1 MADIGTLWF
10 NMEFTGNWQQD
21 LDKMAAQFK
30 KLQKEIEE
38 GQKKVNERA
47 SMTNAYKTLLREQ
60 QKIEQQVRRTASLQ
74 KGEYVK
80 SIDMGTMATKTQLE
94 AWQRLGDEMKRLE
107 QLAASKGKKIVVND
121 SELTKARNLTN
132 ELSQQQRIENEI
144 AAATRKTTEAKRQ
157 GLVVSQ
163 KQSRILRD
171 LHSMALSYASV
182 FGATRLLKSLY
193 KITGEFEMQKVA
205 MGAIL
210 NDVEAADKLFK
221 QLQDLAV
228 KSPFQFMDLAAYSK
242 QLSAFSIPTKE
253 LYDTTKMLADVSAG
267 LGVSME
273 RLILAYGQIRA
284 AAVLRGQ
291 EIRQLTEAG
300 IPVLFEL
307 QKQFEKLGYAGI
319 TVADIFDKISARLVP
334 FEMIKEMFEGMT
346 REGGKFYQ
354 MQEIQAQTLKG
365 KISNLKDAYQI
376 AMYEIGE
383 SNSGVLKGSIDLIR
397 KLIDSYDKVG
407 NVLGVLIK
415 TYGVYRGAVIA
426 LRVSDLVMQYGSL
439 ANVIRQSATAQQFLN
454 KTMLNNPYVLAI
466 AGIAAI
472 ISILR
477 ALNKE
482 TREFNNNLNDIMS
495 REKASSQKLVDG
507 LLDIKEKLE
516 EGTRGTQKYK
526 DAVDEL
532 NRVYGEYLPSL
543 ATEANALDLVRG
555 RQDEITNAIYRT
567 ARARAEEKAVAD
579 AYERFSNEKET
590 ANLIKDIK
598 QYIPRKQGGEI
609 VSEREVEKQVQ
620 DLVRLYAAEIKKQT
634 GKFSAKA
641 LFNKVFKEYYQ
652 TGKRFFPGEGRGD
665 WFWDWLM
672 KGTTA
677 NHALMQFTNNV
688 TGLMNALNQ
697 ISVAG
702 DIMAGGI
709 GASNVEI
716 RKMLESVDLWE
727 ANELALLEDSLKAG
741 KITVEEYSAEVEK
754 LANVKLDK
762 LRDGY
767 LELGMAEKAA
777 EVGIKSL
784 TERTALWKEMAE
796 GIMRGDDALLAIMP
810 LQSGDSEDRDTYFK
824 RVEDEY
830 SKAEETIKRYS
841 NTIDENAQIE
851 VAAAKRRIDAI
862 KEYFTKYGYYS
873 ETVFGKKNGVEN
885 TDDDDEKTEK
895 KIKNLKKEADFIK
908 KLADAYSNLLGMVDE
923 ATAKDILQTL
933 FPDSDVTTDFNSQLT
948 AIINQL
954 KEIGGEKALDAAE
967 KIALIFS
974 EDKIKAAIEMGKAFK
989 NFSEIINEWEAEN
1002 FDLFG
1007 TGTLFDISKI
1017 VSDFENAIV
1026 KLNDKQKNAIDELK
1040 NKRLDANSD
1049 EYRRSIEKINSLY
1062 DAEKN
1067 AIRAIHQERIN
1078 KLANAFVSD
1087 SLEKSGYKDAIQNM
1101 SNLTV
1106 KQIRYLQDKIGELS
1120 EVEVL
1125 KLEQDTLDRLSKA
1138 KLILE
1143 DMSMEDLSDF
1153 LGSDIGQP
1161 IDETQKKVLELI
1173 VKLKESGISMGE
1185 FAAAVKMAF
1194 EGKSIDLKFEEIKKN
1209 AKQIDDIAKSVS
1221 SSFSSIAELIGLDSE
1236 FAGPIKDIV
1245 DATGDLVKNI
1255 YELAANSSVWDDVGE
1270 GAEAAGKAMNEVAEN
1285 AKDAIDSTGDTAIS
1299 TGNAYAAI
1307 IGAVLKIGVAV
1318 MNIAN
1323 AVKRQRIEEKVIAVN
1338 TELRRLNNTLDLI
1351 DRREGLGDGWF
1362 TDDAFQDVKNYNH
1375 QINEL
1380 IKSLRSLKGEFNK
1393 ISKKGSLYAGGAT
1406 VLDALSGWD
1415 MGDYEDAKKRGYKD
1429 AASESVAKLRN
1440 MVIGVS
1446 DLMFELQHHINA
1458 INFDDID
1465 LDKLISYRK
1474 ALDELNFA
1482 DDEADYEAMR
1492 DSMIEQ
1498 IDLIEAALSN
1508 FKDSIRKI
1516 VGEISEDMRTTFN
1529 ETWKNIEKNGKA
1541 AFGEI
1546 ADTIKSEV
1554 GGVLGEMASSQMWNA
1569 IMKPYFDKLGA
1580 GLGELIL
1587 NDGSQADMIK
1597 LMDDFW
1603 AGATN
1608 GMLDYQNAWEDF
1620 VEASKRSGWN
1630 VFEDALELPEDSIT
1644 QMREKI
1650 SKLRS
1655 EYENMSEEERGGDYG
1670 GSALL
1675 QKIKELEKA
1684 LAKVED
1690 AAAAAEANI
1699 NKLLEGTTDRR
1710 KQIEV
1715 LLSYARGV
1723 KDQKEREIALQKRQN
1738 LLAEEY
1744 ADLYSQY
1751 VPEAQAYEDELAKM
1765 NEDIE
1770 WAKENGYGE
1779 LAKWIKEA
1787 FDTKVLENWRT
1798 EFEKTLQGL
1807 DTKGTLAAYDKAI
1820 AEKQKELNEIPKT
1833 AENGKRIE
1841 ELVAEIRE
1849 LKKGRADYLAGVKD
1863 DWRQM
1868 YITDEEKYLDR
1879 VKEFQNAIGEAVSVH
1894 DYEAAKRLEQALN
1907 NFKLDNWKS
1916 NVGDVLD
1923 DIESIPEK
1931 LSYIDEQIAGL
1942 DPVKDAAK
1950 ILHLEE
1956 LRADLL
1962 DEMNQKYETEE
1973 EAHARKIKALEAEL
1987 AYYRSI
1993 NDEVHA
1999 RAVEEEIAA
2008 EVSAENARILGKQF
2022 EKEFADL
2029 DNMASMTTIKMLEEW
2044 KDMIEQRE
2052 DLSKE
2057 DKEKLIGMANDA
2069 IDTIVN
2075 NVEDKFQKVSTIIS
2089 DISGLLTAIGADS
2102 GFIEVI
2108 NGIGS
2113 AVGELGSVVTSLMYG
2128 NIFGTISGLIRL
2140 MTSIVT
2146 IFKQAESRRME
2157 EMLSGIALEVENLER
2172 AASRAFGANATA
2184 MNLQLIRQYEHAIAL
2199 ARQQVLK
2206 MEDAK
2211 NPDREQIANIKAQ
2224 IKGWEDAILSLRET
2238 MSQDFFQDDFKSLSD
2253 TLIGVVAQYKDNLTE
2268 MTRQLNLT
2276 VDEMIKNLIHN
2287 YMSVK
2292 FLQDPLNRMM
2302 EDIFSTYTGSGTFD
2316 IPIDKLNNLRNWIAT
2331 TVPELAEVMND
2342 LYESLNISDMN
2353 FEGTANAIKS
2363 ITESQANSLIGY
2375 MQNVMQGVHRG
2386 NNISESMLEYMRTSA
2401 ANNANYLLSFAILAQ
2416 NVQRIANNTDALAP
2430 IRSDIRDIRDNLR
2443 INRASL

>member
-21 LDKMAAQFK
+21 LDKMAAQFR

-60 QKIEQQVRRTASLQ
+60 QKIEQQVRRTVSLQ

-144 AAATRKTTEAKRQ
+144 AAANRKTVDAKQQ

-182 FGATRLLKSLY
+182 FGGIRLLKSLY

-210 NDVEAADKLFK
+210 NDVEAASILFK
-221 QLQDLAV
+221 QLQELAV
-228 KSPFQFMDLAAYSK
+228 KSPFQFMDLATYSK
-242 QLSAFSIPTKE
+242 QLSAFSIPTEE

-273 RLILAYGQIRA
+273 RLILAYGQIRS

-319 TVADIFDKISARLVP
+319 TVADIFDKVSARLVP

-346 REGGKFYQ
+346 SEGGKFYQ
-354 MQEIQAQTLKG
+354 MQEVQAQTLKG
-365 KISNLKDAYQI
+365 KIANLKDAYQI

-383 SNSGVLKGSIDLIR
+383 ANSGVLKSSVDLIR
-397 KLIDSYDKVG
+397 KLINSYEKVG

-415 TYGVYRGAVIA
+415 TYGVYRAAIM
-426 LRVSDLVMQYGSL
+426 LVRLGELILQYGSL
-439 ANVIRQSATAQQFLN
+439 ANAIRQSATAQQFLN
-454 KTMLNNPYVLAI
+454 KTMLKNPYVLALTAISAVVAVFI
-466 AGIAAI
+466 AM
-472 ISILR
+472 
-477 ALNKE
+477 NKE
-482 TREFNNNLNDIMS
+482 AREFKNNLNDIMS

-516 EGTRGTQKYK
+516 GGTRGTQKYK

-532 NRVYGEYLPSL
+532 NRVYGEYLPAL
-543 ATEANALDLVRG
+543 ATEATALDLVRD

-598 QYIPRKQGGEI
+598 KRIPRQQGGETI
-609 VSEREVEKQVQ
+609 PEREVEKQVQ
-620 DLVRLYAAEIKKQT
+620 DLVRLYAAEIEKQT
-634 GKFSAKA
+634 GKFSAKE
-641 LFNKVFKEYYQ
+641 LFNKVFKGYYQ
-652 TGKRFFPGEGRGD
+652 TSKGFFSGEGGADFFAD
-665 WFWDWLM
+665 WATQWVRP
-672 KGTTA
+672 
-677 NHALMQFTNNV
+677 NHALNKFTDNV

-716 RKMLESVDLWE
+716 RKMLEYVDWWE

-741 KITVEEYSAEVEK
+741 KITIEEYNAELEN
-754 LANVKLDK
+754 LSSTKLDK

-810 LQSGDSEDRDTYFK
+810 LQSGDSEDRNSYFK

-841 NTIDENAQIE
+841 NTIDENAQTE
-851 VAAAKRRIDAI
+851 VAAAKKRIEAI

-873 ETVFGKKNGVEN
+873 EAVFGKKDGGN
-885 TDDDDEKTEK
+885 TDDDEKTKK
-895 KIKNLKKEADFIK
+895 KIKNLEKEADFIK
-908 KLADAYSNLLGMVDE
+908 KLANAYSNLLGMVDE
-923 ATAKDILQTL
+923 ATAKDILKTL
-933 FPDSDVTTDFNSQLT
+933 FPDRDVTTDFNSQLT

-974 EDKIKAAIEMGKAFK
+974 EDRIKAAMEMGKAFK
-989 NFSEIINEWEAEN
+989 NFSEIISEWEAEN

-1007 TGTLFDISKI
+1007 TGTLFDVSKI

-1040 NKRLDANSD
+1040 KKKLDANSD

-1062 DAEKN
+1062 GAEKN

-1087 SLEKSGYKDAIQNM
+1087 TLEKSGYKDAVQNIT
-1101 SNLTV
+1101 NLTV
-1106 KQIRYLQDKIGELS
+1106 GQIRYLQDKIRELS
-1120 EVEVL
+1120 DVEVL
-1125 KLEQDTLDRLSKA
+1125 KLEQATLDKLREA
-1138 KLILE
+1138 ELILSE
-1143 DMSMEDLSDF
+1143 MSSEDLSKF
-1153 LGSDIGQP
+1153 LGSEVGQS
-1161 IDETQKKVLELI
+1161 IEETQKKVLALI
-1173 VKLKESGISMGE
+1173 VKLREGGISME
-1185 FAAAVKMAF
+1185 QFQLAVKKAF
-1194 EGKSIDLKFEEIKKN
+1194 EGKEIDIKFEGIKKN
-1209 AKQIDDIAKSVS
+1209 AEQINNIAKSVS
-1221 SSFSSIAELIGLDSE
+1221 SSFSSIAELVGLDSE
-1236 FAGPIKDIV
+1236 LSGPIKDIV

-1255 YELAANSSVWDDVGE
+1255 YELAANSGVWDDIGK
-1270 GAEAAGKAMNEVAEN
+1270 GAEAAGKAINEVAEN
-1285 AKDAIDSTGDTAIS
+1285 TKDAIDSTGDAAIS

-1393 ISKKGSLYAGGAT
+1393 ISKKGSWFAGGAT
-1406 VLDALSGWD
+1406 VLDAMSGWD
-1415 MGDYEDAKKRGYKD
+1415 VGDYEDAKKRGYKD

-1492 DSMIEQ
+1492 DSMIKQ
-1498 IDLIEAALSN
+1498 IDLIESALSN

-1541 AFGEI
+1541 AFAEI

-1569 IMKPYFDKLGA
+1569 IMKPYFDRLGA
-1580 GLGELIL
+1580 ELGKWIL

-1603 AGATN
+1603 RGATD
-1608 GMLDYQNAWEDF
+1608 GMLDYQNAWEEF
-1620 VEASKRSGWN
+1620 VEASKKSGWN

-1644 QMREKI
+1644 QIREKI
-1650 SKLRS
+1650 SKLKS
-1655 EYENMSEEERGGDYG
+1655 EYENMSEEERGGDYDG
-1670 GSALL
+1670 IALL
-1675 QKIKELEKA
+1675 KKIKELEKA

-1699 NKLLEGTTDRR
+1699 KKLLEGTTDRR
-1710 KQIEV
+1710 RQIE
-1715 LLSYARGV
+1715 LLLTYARGV

-1744 ADLYSQY
+1744 GDLYSQY
-1751 VPEAQAYEDELAKM
+1751 VPDAQAYRDELDKM
-1765 NEDIE
+1765 NEDIL
-1770 WAKENGYGE
+1770 WAMENGYPE
-1779 LAKWIKEA
+1779 LAKWIQQT
-1787 FDTKVLENWRT
+1787 FDTTVLEKWR
-1798 EFEKTLQGL
+1798 EE
-1807 DTKGTLAAYDKAI
+1807 YDKAMEGEDVSGKI
-1820 AEKQKELNEIPKT
+1820 AIYDEMLADLMAQMNDAANEANYVLLEQLQALYRDILGEKN
-1833 AENGKRIE
+1833 
-1841 ELVAEIRE
+1841 
-1849 LKKGRADYLAGVKD
+1849 DYISDTKD

-1868 YITDEEKYLDR
+1868 YITDEEKYLDK
-1879 VKEFQNAIGEAVSVH
+1879 VKKFQDAIGEAVSIG

-1907 NFKLDNWKS
+1907 DFKLDEWKS
-1916 NVGDVLD
+1916 NVEDVLD

-1942 DPVKDAAK
+1942 DTVEDAEK
-1950 ILHLEE
+1950 ILHFEE

-1973 EAHARKIKALEAEL
+1973 EAHARKIKALKAEL
-1987 AYYRSI
+1987 AYYEAI
-1993 NDEVHA
+1993 EDEVHA
-1999 RAVEEEIAA
+1999 RAVAEEIAA
-2008 EVSAENARILGKQF
+2008 EVSAENARILGEQF

-2044 KDMIEQRE
+2044 KDMVEQRE
-2052 DLSKE
+2052 DLSKKE
-2057 DKEKLIGMANDA
+2057 KEKLLGMANDA
-2069 IDTIVN
+2069 IDEIVN
-2075 NVEDKFQKVSTIIS
+2075 NVEDKFGKVVTIIS
-2089 DISGLLTAIGADS
+2089 DIGGLLTAIGADS
-2102 GFIEVI
+2102 GFIEVL

-2113 AVGELGSVVTSLMYG
+2113 AVGELSSVVTSLMSG

-2211 NPDREQIANIKAQ
+2211 NPDREQIANINAQ
-2224 IKGWEDAILSLRET
+2224 INGWEDAILSLKET

-2253 TLIGVVAQYKDNLTE
+2253 TLISVVAQYKDNLTE

-2287 YMSVK
+2287 YMSVHL
-2292 FLQDPLNRMM
+2292 LQDPINRMM

>member
-60 QKIEQQVRRTASLQ
+60 QKIEQQVRRTVSLQ
-74 KGEYVK
+74 RGEYVK

-121 SELTKARNLTN
+121 SEFTKARNLTN
-132 ELSQQQRIENEI
+132 ELSQQLRIENEI
-144 AAATRKTTEAKRQ
+144 AAASRKTAEAKQQ

-171 LHSMALSYASV
+171 LQSMALSYASV
-182 FGATRLLKSLY
+182 FGGIRLLKSLY

-210 NDVEAADKLFK
+210 NDVEAASVLFK
-221 QLQDLAV
+221 QLQELAV
-228 KSPFQFMDLAAYSK
+228 KSPFQFMDLATYSK
-242 QLSAFSIPTKE
+242 QLSAFSIPTEE

-273 RLILAYGQIRA
+273 RLILAYGQIRS

-319 TVADIFDKISARLVP
+319 TVADIFDKVSARLVP

-346 REGGKFYQ
+346 SEGGKFYQ
-354 MQEIQAQTLKG
+354 MQEVQAQTLKG

-383 SNSGVLKGSIDLIR
+383 ANSGVLKSSVDLIR
-397 KLIDSYDKVG
+397 KLIDSYEKVG

-415 TYGVYRGAVIA
+415 TYGVYRAAIMVVRIGEMI
-426 LRVSDLVMQYGSL
+426 SQYGSL
-439 ANVIRQSATAQQFLN
+439 ANAIRQSAAAQQFLN
-454 KTMLNNPYVLAI
+454 KTMLSNPYVYVLTAI
-466 AGIAAI
+466 SAVVAVFIAM
-472 ISILR
+472 
-477 ALNKE
+477 NKE
-482 TREFNNNLNDIMS
+482 AREFKNNLNDIMS

-516 EGTRGTQKYK
+516 DGTRGTQKYK

-543 ATEANALDLVRG
+543 ATEANALDLVRD

-598 QYIPRKQGGEI
+598 QYIPRKQGGERI
-609 VSEREVEKQVQ
+609 SEREVEKQVQ
-620 DLVRLYAAEIKKQT
+620 DLVRLYTAEIKKQT

-652 TGKRFFPGEGRGD
+652 TGKGFFQGEGGGD
-665 WFWDWLM
+665 RLIDWIM

-677 NHALMQFTNNV
+677 NHALMQFTDNV

-716 RKMLESVDLWE
+716 RKMLENVDLWE
-727 ANELALLEDSLKAG
+727 KNELALLEDSLKAG
-741 KITVEEYSAEVEK
+741 KITVEEYNAELENLSSTK
-754 LANVKLDK
+754 LNK

-810 LQSGDSEDRDTYFK
+810 LQSGDSEDRNAYFE

-841 NTIDENAQIE
+841 NTIDENAQTE

-873 ETVFGKKNGVEN
+873 ETVFGKKDEG
-885 TDDDDEKTEK
+885 DDDDEKTEK
-895 KIKNLKKEADFIK
+895 KIKNLEKEADFIK

-923 ATAKDILQTL
+923 TTAKDILKTL
-933 FPDSDVTTDFNSQLT
+933 FPDRDVTTDFSSQLT

-974 EDKIKAAIEMGKAFK
+974 EDRIKAAMEMGKAFK
-989 NFSEIINEWEAEN
+989 NFSEIISEWEAEN

-1007 TGTLFDISKI
+1007 TGTLFDVSKI

-1040 NKRLDANSD
+1040 KKRLDANSD
-1049 EYRRSIEKINSLY
+1049 EYRRGIEKINSLY

-1087 SLEKSGYKDAIQNM
+1087 SLEESGYKDAIQNM

-1106 KQIRYLQDKIGELS
+1106 EQLKFLQNKILELS
-1120 EVEVL
+1120 KVEIL
-1125 KLEQDTLDRLSKA
+1125 KLEQDTLDRLSEA
-1138 KLILE
+1138 KLILD
-1143 DMSMEDLSDF
+1143 DMSSEDLGDF
-1153 LGSDIGQP
+1153 LGSDIGQS
-1161 IDETQKKVLELI
+1161 IDETQKKILGLI
-1173 VKLKESGISMGE
+1173 VKLREGKISMEE
-1185 FAAAVKMAF
+1185 FGAAVKKAF
-1194 EGKSIDLKFEEIKKN
+1194 EGKSIDVGFEEIKKN
-1209 AKQIDDIAKSVS
+1209 AQAISQISKSIS
-1221 SSFSSIAELIGLDSE
+1221 SAFSSIADMLGLDSE
-1236 FAGPIKDIV
+1236 LSAPIKDIV
-1245 DATGDLVKNI
+1245 DQTGILVENF
-1255 YELAANSSVWDDVGE
+1255 YTLAANSDVFKKIKDLAEESAKAVDKVTEAVGETGESLKDVG
-1270 GAEAAGKAMNEVAEN
+1270 GSVA
-1285 AKDAIDSTGDTAIS
+1285 STGAGVAGAII
-1299 TGNAYAAI
+1299 AI
-1307 IGAVLKIGVAV
+1307 IGALVQIVGSIAEISRVMREEAIAEQIKKVTDQIAVLDGYVERLKDKSSTGWFSDNVFENIRNLNSVLVQTKNNVATLV
-1318 MNIAN
+1318 QMLNLSFRDMAAIMRKSQDVYDAGNFFTSQRTEESAFLEFIATYAMNINEFQSA
-1323 AVKRQRIEEKVIAVN
+1323 IADARDIFGKSGTGDGFFSELN
-1338 TELRRLNNTLDLI
+1338 IDELRELKKVFESLPTLDDSIGENVNQIIEGIQATI
-1351 DRREGLGDGWF
+1351 DSYEEFVSAINSLVGDISGNMRNQFHETWNEIQKDGKASFVEISSAIKKTVGEALAEIVSQQIWNSAMQPFFDQLGKDLSNAIVDEADESEFNRIFTDFWENADEGLKKYQIAWE
-1362 TDDAFQDVKNYNH
+1362 AFVK
-1375 QINEL
+1375 E
-1380 IKSLRSLKGEFNK
+1380 
-1393 ISKKGSLYAGGAT
+1393 AG
-1406 VLDALSGWD
+1406 LSGWNLFSN
-1415 MGDYEDAKKRGYKD
+1415 KD
-1429 AASESVAKLRN
+1429 
-1440 MVIGVS
+1440 
-1446 DLMFELQHHINA
+1446 
-1458 INFDDID
+1458 
-1465 LDKLISYRK
+1465 
-1474 ALDELNFA
+1474 
-1482 DDEADYEAMR
+1482 
-1492 DSMIEQ
+1492 
-1498 IDLIEAALSN
+1498 
-1508 FKDSIRKI
+1508 
-1516 VGEISEDMRTTFN
+1516 
-1529 ETWKNIEKNGKA
+1529 ETA
-1541 AFGEI
+1541 
-1546 ADTIKSEV
+1546 
-1554 GGVLGEMASSQMWNA
+1554 
-1569 IMKPYFDKLGA
+1569 
-1580 GLGELIL
+1580 
-1587 NDGSQADMIK
+1587 
-1597 LMDDFW
+1597 
-1603 AGATN
+1603 
-1608 GMLDYQNAWEDF
+1608 
-1620 VEASKRSGWN
+1620 
-1630 VFEDALELPEDSIT
+1630 EDSILG
-1644 QMREKI
+1644 MRDAI
-1650 SKLRS
+1650 SKLKS
-1655 EYENMSEEERGGDYG
+1655 EYEALSAIQREGEEGE
-1670 GSALL
+1670 ALL
-1675 QKIKELEKA
+1675 LQIKELEKA

-1710 KQIEV
+1710 RQIE
-1715 LLSYARGV
+1715 LLLTYARGV

-1744 ADLYSQY
+1744 ADLYSKY

-1770 WAKENGYGE
+1770 WAKENGYEE

-1787 FDTKVLENWRT
+1787 FDTKVLKNWRT
-1798 EFEKTLQGL
+1798 EFEKTLEGL
-1807 DTKGTLAAYDKAI
+1807 DTKDTLAAYDEAI
-1820 AEKQKELNEIPKT
+1820 AEKQEELNEIPHT
-1833 AENGKRIE
+1833 AENGKKIE
-1841 ELVAEIRE
+1841 DLQAEIRD
-1849 LKKGRADYLAGVKD
+1849 LKKGRADYLAGTKD

-1868 YITDEEKYLDR
+1868 YITDEEKYLDK
-1879 VKEFQNAIGEAVSVH
+1879 VKEFQDAIGEAVSIG

-1907 NFKLDNWKS
+1907 NFKLDNWKGDI
-1916 NVGDVLD
+1916 GDVLD
-1923 DIESIPEK
+1923 DIESLPDK
-1931 LSYIDEQIAGL
+1931 LSYLDEQISGL

-1950 ILHLEE
+1950 ILHLEG

-1987 AYYRSI
+1987 AYYEAI
-1993 NDEVHA
+1993 GDEVHA
-1999 RAVEEEIAA
+1999 RAVAEEIAA
-2008 EVSAENARILGKQF
+2008 EVSAENARILGEQF
-2022 EKEFADL
+2022 EREFADL

-2057 DKEKLIGMANDA
+2057 EKEKLLGMANDA
-2069 IDTIVN
+2069 IDEIVN
-2075 NVEDKFQKVSTIIS
+2075 NVEDKFGKVVTIIS
-2089 DISGLLTAIGADS
+2089 DIGGLLTAIGADS

-2113 AVGELGSVVTSLMYG
+2113 AVGEFGGVVTSLMSG

-2140 MTSIVT
+2140 MTSIIT
-2146 IFKQAESRRME
+2146 IFKQAESRRIE

-2211 NPDREQIANIKAQ
+2211 NPDREQIANINAQ
-2224 IKGWEDAILSLRET
+2224 INGWEDAILSLKET

-2253 TLIGVVAQYKDNLTE
+2253 TLISVVAQYKDNLTE

-2287 YMSVK
+2287 YMSVN
-2292 FLQDPLNRMM
+2292 FLQDPINRMM

>member
-60 QKIEQQVRRTASLQ
+60 QKIENQVRRTASLQ

-182 FGATRLLKSLY
+182 YGATRLLKSLY

-210 NDVEAADKLFK
+210 NDVEAADKLFR

-228 KSPFQFMDLAAYSK
+228 KSPFQFMDLATFSK

-319 TVADIFDKISARLVP
+319 TVADIFDKVSARLVP

-365 KISNLKDAYQI
+365 KMANLKDAYQI
-376 AMYEIGE
+376 AIYEIGE
-383 SNSGVLKGSIDLIR
+383 ANSGVLKWSVDLIR
-397 KLIDSYDKVG
+397 KLIDSYEKVG

-466 AGIAAI
+466 AGITAV
-472 ISILR
+472 ISVLI
-477 ALNKE
+477 AMNKE
-482 TREFNNNLNDIMS
+482 AREFKNNLNDIMS

-507 LLDIKEKLE
+507 LSDIREKLE
-516 EGTRGTQKYK
+516 SSTQGTQKYK

-532 NRVYGEYLPSL
+532 NRVYGEYLPAL
-543 ATEANALDLVRG
+543 ATEATALDLVRD

-590 ANLIKDIK
+590 ANLIKEIK
-598 QYIPRKQGGEI
+598 KRIPRLQGGETI
-609 VSEREVEKQVQ
+609 PEREVEKQVQ

-634 GKFSAKA
+634 GKFSARE
-641 LFNKVFKEYYQ
+641 LFNKVYKGYYQ
-652 TGKRFFPGEGRGD
+652 TSKEFFSSEGGADFFAD
-665 WFWDWLM
+665 WATQWVRP
-672 KGTTA
+672 
-677 NHALMQFTNNV
+677 NHALNKFTDNV

-702 DIMAGGI
+702 DIMADGI

-716 RKMLESVDLWE
+716 RKMLEYVDWWE

-741 KITVEEYSAEVEK
+741 KITVEEYRAEVEK

-810 LQSGDSEDRDTYFK
+810 LQSGGSEDRDTYFK

-851 VAAAKRRIDAI
+851 VAAAKKRIDAI

-933 FPDSDVTTDFNSQLT
+933 FPDVTTDFNSQLT

-1002 FDLFG
+1002 FDIFG

-1040 NKRLDANSD
+1040 KKRLDADSD
-1049 EYRRSIEKINSLY
+1049 EYRRSIKKINSLY

-1087 SLEKSGYKDAIQNM
+1087 SLEESGYKDAIQNIT
-1101 SNLTV
+1101 NLTV

-1125 KLEQDTLDRLSKA
+1125 KLEQDTLDRLREA
-1138 KLILE
+1138 ELILSE
-1143 DMSMEDLSDF
+1143 MSREDLSDF

-1161 IDETQKKVLELI
+1161 IDETQKKILELI
-1173 VKLKESGISMGE
+1173 VRLREGGISMEE
-1185 FAAAVKMAF
+1185 FQLAVKKAF
-1194 EGKSIDLKFEEIKKN
+1194 EGKEVDMKFEEIKKN

-1255 YELAANSSVWDDVGE
+1255 YELAANSSVWDDIGK
-1270 GAEAAGKAMNEVAEN
+1270 GAEAAGKAINEVAEN
-1285 AKDAIDSTGDTAIS
+1285 TKDAIDSTGDTAIS

-1650 SKLRS
+1650 SRLKS
-1655 EYENMSEEERGGDYG
+1655 EYENMSEEVREGDYG
-1670 GSALL
+1670 GRALL

-1710 KQIEV
+1710 KQIE
-1715 LLSYARGV
+1715 LLLTYARGV

-1770 WAKENGYGE
+1770 WAKENGYPE
-1779 LAKWIKEA
+1779 LAKWIQRT
-1787 FDTKVLENWRT
+1787 FDTTVLKKWR
-1798 EFEKTLQGL
+1798 EE
-1807 DTKGTLAAYDKAI
+1807 YDKALEGEDLSGKI
-1820 AEKQKELNEIPKT
+1820 AIYDEMLADLMAQMNDAANKANYVLLEQLQELYQDILGEKDDLVT
-1833 AENGKRIE
+1833 GKQ
-1841 ELVAEIRE
+1841 
-1849 LKKGRADYLAGVKD
+1849 D

-1879 VKEFQNAIGEAVSVH
+1879 VKKFQEAIGEAVSIG

-1907 NFKLDNWKS
+1907 NFKLDEWKS

-1942 DPVKDAAK
+1942 DQVGDAEK
-1950 ILHLEE
+1950 ILHFEE
-1956 LRADLL
+1956 LRVDLL

-1987 AYYRSI
+1987 AYYEAI
-1993 NDEVHA
+1993 EDEVHA
-1999 RAVEEEIAA
+1999 RVVEEEIAA
-2008 EVSAENARILGKQF
+2008 EVSAENARVLGEQF

-2052 DLSKE
+2052 DLSKK
-2057 DKEKLIGMANDA
+2057 DKDKLLDMANDA

-2102 GFIEVI
+2102 GFIEVL

-2113 AVGELGSVVTSLMYG
+2113 AVGELGNVVTSLMYG

-2146 IFKQAESRRME
+2146 IFKQTESRRME

-2211 NPDREQIANIKAQ
+2211 NPDREQVANIKAQ
-2224 IKGWEDAILSLRET
+2224 IRGWEDAILSLKET
-2238 MSQDFFQDDFKSLSD
+2238 MSQDFFQDDFRNLSS

-2287 YMSVK
+2287 YMSIR
-2292 FLQDPLNRMM
+2292 FLQDPLHEMM
-2302 EDIFSTYTGSGTFD
+2302 EDIFSTYTGSGKFD
-2316 IPIDKLNNLRNWIAT
+2316 IPISKLNNLRDWIAT
-2331 TVPELAEVMND
+2331 TVPQLGEMMNELYD
-2342 LYESLNISDMN
+2342 SLNISDMN

>member
-1 MADIGTLWF
+1 
-10 NMEFTGNWQQD
+10 MEFTGNWQQD

-60 QKIEQQVRRTASLQ
+60 QKIENQVRRTASLQ

-80 SIDMGTMATKTQLE
+80 SIDMGTMATKSQLE
-94 AWQRLGDEMKRLE
+94 AWQRLGAEMERLK
-107 QLAASKGKKIVVND
+107 QLAASKGKTIGVDN
-121 SELTKARNLTN
+121 SELSKARDLTN
-132 ELSQQQRIENEI
+132 EIRQQQSIEREI
-144 AAATRKTTEAKRQ
+144 EAANRRTVSAKKQ
-157 GLVVSQ
+157 ALTVSHS
-163 KQSRILRD
+163 QSRVLRD

-210 NDVEAADKLFK
+210 NDVEAADKLFR

-319 TVADIFDKISARLVP
+319 TVADIFDKVSARLVP

-354 MQEIQAQTLKG
+354 MQEVQAQTLKG
-365 KISNLKDAYQI
+365 KITNLKDAYQI

-383 SNSGVLKGSIDLIR
+383 ANSGVLKWSVDLIR
-397 KLIDSYDKVG
+397 KLIDSYEKVG

-466 AGIAAI
+466 AGITAV
-472 ISILR
+472 ISVLI
-477 ALNKE
+477 AMNKE
-482 TREFNNNLNDIMS
+482 AREFKNNLNDIMS

-507 LLDIKEKLE
+507 LSDIREKLE
-516 EGTRGTQKYK
+516 SSTQGTQKYR

-532 NRVYGEYLPSL
+532 NRVYGEYLPAL
-543 ATEANALDLVRG
+543 ATEATALDLVRD

-590 ANLIKDIK
+590 ANLIKEIK
-598 QYIPRKQGGEI
+598 KRIPRLQGGETI
-609 VSEREVEKQVQ
+609 PEREVEKQVQ

-634 GKFSAKA
+634 GKFSAKE
-641 LFNKVFKEYYQ
+641 LFNKVYKGYYQ
-652 TGKRFFPGEGRGD
+652 TSKEFFSSEGGADFFAD
-665 WFWDWLM
+665 WATQWVRP
-672 KGTTA
+672 
-677 NHALMQFTNNV
+677 NHALNKFTDNV

-702 DIMAGGI
+702 DIMADGI

-716 RKMLESVDLWE
+716 RKMLEYVDWWE

-777 EVGIKSL
+777 EVGTKSL

-810 LQSGDSEDRDTYFK
+810 LQSGDTEDRDTYFK

-851 VAAAKRRIDAI
+851 VAAAKKRIDAI

-895 KIKNLKKEADFIK
+895 KIKNLEKEADFIK

-923 ATAKDILQTL
+923 TTAKDILQTL

-948 AIINQL
+948 DIINQL

-989 NFSEIINEWEAEN
+989 NFSEIINEWEDEN

-1007 TGTLFDISKI
+1007 TGTLFDVSKI

-1040 NKRLDANSD
+1040 KKRLDANSD
-1049 EYRRSIEKINSLY
+1049 EYSRSIEKINSLY

-1078 KLANAFVSD
+1078 KLADAFVAD

-1161 IDETQKKVLELI
+1161 IDEAQKKILELI
-1173 VKLKESGISMGE
+1173 VRLREGGISMEE
-1185 FAAAVKMAF
+1185 FQLAVKKAF
-1194 EGKSIDLKFEEIKKN
+1194 EGKEVDMKFEEIKKN

-1270 GAEAAGKAMNEVAEN
+1270 GAKAAGKAMNEVAEN
-1285 AKDAIDSTGDTAIS
+1285 TKDAIDSTGDTAIS

-1546 ADTIKSEV
+1546 SDTIKSEV

-1569 IMKPYFDKLGA
+1569 IMKPYFDRLGA

-1608 GMLDYQNAWEDF
+1608 GMLDYQNAWEEF
-1620 VEASKRSGWN
+1620 VEASKKSGWN

-1650 SKLRS
+1650 SRLKS
-1655 EYENMSEEERGGDYG
+1655 EYENMSEVEREGDYG
-1670 GSALL
+1670 GRALL

-1710 KQIEV
+1710 KQIEL

-1770 WAKENGYGE
+1770 WAKENGYPE
-1779 LAKWIKEA
+1779 LAKWIQQA
-1787 FDTKVLENWRT
+1787 FDTKVLEKWR
-1798 EFEKTLQGL
+1798 EE
-1807 DTKGTLAAYDKAI
+1807 YDKAMEGEDLSGKI
-1820 AEKQKELNEIPKT
+1820 AIYDKMLADLMKQMNKAANDANYVLLAQLQELYQNILREKNDLVT
-1833 AENGKRIE
+1833 GKQ
-1841 ELVAEIRE
+1841 
-1849 LKKGRADYLAGVKD
+1849 D

-1868 YITDEEKYLDR
+1868 YITDEEKYLDK
-1879 VKEFQNAIGEAVSVH
+1879 VKEFQDAIGEAVSIG

-1907 NFKLDNWKS
+1907 NFKLDNWKGDI
-1916 NVGDVLD
+1916 GDVLD
-1923 DIESIPEK
+1923 DIESLPDK
-1931 LSYIDEQIAGL
+1931 LSYLDEQISGL

-1962 DEMNQKYETEE
+1962 NEMNQKYETEE
-1973 EAHARKIKALEAEL
+1973 ESHARKIKALEAEL
-1987 AYYRSI
+1987 AYYEKI
-1993 NDEVHA
+1993 EDEVHA
-1999 RAVEEEIAA
+1999 RAVAEEIAA
-2008 EVSAENARILGKQF
+2008 EVSAENARILGEQF

-2052 DLSKE
+2052 DLSKKE
-2057 DKEKLIGMANDA
+2057 KEKLLGMANDA
-2069 IDTIVN
+2069 IDEIVN
-2075 NVEDKFQKVSTIIS
+2075 NVEDKYWQVVTIIS

-2102 GFIEVI
+2102 GFIEVL

-2113 AVGELGSVVTSLMYG
+2113 AVEGLGSVVTSLMYG

-2184 MNLQLIRQYEHAIAL
+2184 MNLQLIRQYEHAIAR

-2211 NPDREQIANIKAQ
+2211 NPDREQIANINAQ
-2224 IKGWEDAILSLRET
+2224 INGWEDAILSLKET

-2287 YMSVK
+2287 YMSVH

>member
-1 MADIGTLWF
+1 
-10 NMEFTGNWQQD
+10 MEFTGNWQQD

-80 SIDMGTMATKTQLE
+80 SIDMGTMATKSQLE
-94 AWQRLGDEMKRLE
+94 AWQRLGAEMERLK
-107 QLAASKGKKIVVND
+107 QLAASKGKTIGVDN
-121 SELTKARNLTN
+121 SELSKARDLTN
-132 ELSQQQRIENEI
+132 EIRQQQSIEREI
-144 AAATRKTTEAKRQ
+144 EAANRRTVSAKKQ
-157 GLVVSQ
+157 ALTVSHS
-163 KQSRILRD
+163 QSRVLRD

-210 NDVEAADKLFK
+210 NDVEAADKLFR

-319 TVADIFDKISARLVP
+319 TVADIFDKVSARLVP

-354 MQEIQAQTLKG
+354 MQEVQAQTLKG
-365 KISNLKDAYQI
+365 KITNLKDAYQI

-383 SNSGVLKGSIDLIR
+383 ANSGVLKWSVDLIR
-397 KLIDSYDKVG
+397 KLIDSYEKVG

-466 AGIAAI
+466 AGITAV
-472 ISILR
+472 ISVLI
-477 ALNKE
+477 AMNKE
-482 TREFNNNLNDIMS
+482 AREFKNNLNDIMS

-507 LLDIKEKLE
+507 LSDIREKLE
-516 EGTRGTQKYK
+516 SSTQGTQKYK

-532 NRVYGEYLPSL
+532 NRVYGEYLPAL
-543 ATEANALDLVRG
+543 ATEATALDLVRD

-590 ANLIKDIK
+590 ANLIKEIK
-598 QYIPRKQGGEI
+598 KRIPRLQGGETI
-609 VSEREVEKQVQ
+609 PEREVEKQVQ

-634 GKFSAKA
+634 GKFSAKE
-641 LFNKVFKEYYQ
+641 LFNKVYKGYYQ
-652 TGKRFFPGEGRGD
+652 TSKEFFSSEGGADIFAD
-665 WFWDWLM
+665 WATQWVRP
-672 KGTTA
+672 
-677 NHALMQFTNNV
+677 NHALNKFTDNV

-702 DIMAGGI
+702 DIMADGI

-716 RKMLESVDLWE
+716 RKMLEYVDWWE

-741 KITVEEYSAEVEK
+741 KITVEEYSAEVDK

-777 EVGIKSL
+777 EVGLKSL

-851 VAAAKRRIDAI
+851 VAAAKKRIDAI

-895 KIKNLKKEADFIK
+895 KIKNLEKEADFIK

-923 ATAKDILQTL
+923 TTAKDILQTL

-948 AIINQL
+948 DIINQL

-974 EDKIKAAIEMGKAFK
+974 EDKIKAAMEMGKAFK
-989 NFSEIINEWEAEN
+989 NFSEIINEWEDEN

-1007 TGTLFDISKI
+1007 TGTLFDVSKI

-1040 NKRLDANSD
+1040 KKRLDANSD
-1049 EYRRSIEKINSLY
+1049 EYSRSIEKINSLY

-1078 KLANAFVSD
+1078 KLADAFVAD
-1087 SLEKSGYKDAIQNM
+1087 SLEKSGYKDAIQNIT
-1101 SNLTV
+1101 NLTV

-1125 KLEQDTLDRLSKA
+1125 KLEQDTLDRLREA
-1138 KLILE
+1138 ELILSE
-1143 DMSMEDLSDF
+1143 MSREDLSDF

-1161 IDETQKKVLELI
+1161 IDEAQKKILELI
-1173 VKLKESGISMGE
+1173 VRLREGGISMEE
-1185 FAAAVKMAF
+1185 FQLAVKKAF
-1194 EGKSIDLKFEEIKKN
+1194 EGKEVDMKFEEIKKN

-1270 GAEAAGKAMNEVAEN
+1270 GAKAAGKAMNEVAEN
-1285 AKDAIDSTGDTAIS
+1285 TKDAIDSTGDTAIS

-1529 ETWKNIEKNGKA
+1529 ETWKNVEKNGKA

-1608 GMLDYQNAWEDF
+1608 GMLDYQKAWEEF
-1620 VEASKRSGWN
+1620 VEASKRSKWN

-1650 SKLRS
+1650 SRLKS
-1655 EYENMSEEERGGDYG
+1655 EYENMSEEVREGDYG
-1670 GSALL
+1670 GRALL

-1710 KQIEV
+1710 KQIEL

-1770 WAKENGYGE
+1770 WAKENGYPE
-1779 LAKWIKEA
+1779 LAKWIQQT
-1787 FDTKVLENWRT
+1787 FDTTVLEKWRK
-1798 EFEKTLQGL
+1798 E
-1807 DTKGTLAAYDKAI
+1807 YDKALEGKDLSGKI
-1820 AEKQKELNEIPKT
+1820 AIYDKMLADLMKQMNEAANDANYVLLAQLQELYQDILREKNDLVT
-1833 AENGKRIE
+1833 GKQ
-1841 ELVAEIRE
+1841 
-1849 LKKGRADYLAGVKD
+1849 D

-1879 VKEFQNAIGEAVSVH
+1879 VKEFQNAIGEAVSIG

-1907 NFKLDNWKS
+1907 NFKLDNWKGDI
-1916 NVGDVLD
+1916 GDVLD
-1923 DIESIPEK
+1923 DIESLPDK
-1931 LSYIDEQIAGL
+1931 LSYLDEQISGL
-1942 DPVKDAAK
+1942 DPVKDAKK

-1962 DEMNQKYETEE
+1962 NEMNQKYETEE
-1973 EAHARKIKALEAEL
+1973 ESHARKIKALEAEL
-1987 AYYRSI
+1987 AYYEKI
-1993 NDEVHA
+1993 EDEVHA
-1999 RAVEEEIAA
+1999 RAVAEEIAA
-2008 EVSAENARILGKQF
+2008 EVSAENARILGEQF

-2052 DLSKE
+2052 DLSKKE
-2057 DKEKLIGMANDA
+2057 KEKLLGMANDA
-2069 IDTIVN
+2069 IDEIVN
-2075 NVEDKFQKVSTIIS
+2075 NVEDKYWQVVTIIS

-2102 GFIEVI
+2102 GFIEVL

-2113 AVGELGSVVTSLMYG
+2113 AVEGLGSVVTSLMYG

-2224 IKGWEDAILSLRET
+2224 INGWEDAILSLRET

-2287 YMSVK
+2287 YMSVH

>member
-94 AWQRLGDEMKRLE
+94 AWQRLGAEMERLK
-107 QLAASKGKKIVVND
+107 QLAASKGKTIGVDN
-121 SELTKARNLTN
+121 SELSKARDLTN
-132 ELSQQQRIENEI
+132 EIRQQQSIEREI
-144 AAATRKTTEAKRQ
+144 EAANRRTVSAKKQ
-157 GLVVSQ
+157 ALTVSHG
-163 KQSRILRD
+163 QSRVLRD

-210 NDVEAADKLFK
+210 NDVEAADKLFR

-319 TVADIFDKISARLVP
+319 TVADIFDKVSARLVP

-354 MQEIQAQTLKG
+354 MQEVQAQTLKG
-365 KISNLKDAYQI
+365 KITNLKDAYQI

-383 SNSGVLKGSIDLIR
+383 ANSGVLKWSVDLIR
-397 KLIDSYDKVG
+397 KLIDSYEKVG

-415 TYGVYRGAVIA
+415 TYGVYRAAVMTVRLGDMI
-426 LRVSDLVMQYGSL
+426 SQYGSL
-439 ANVIRQSATAQQFLN
+439 ANAIRQSATAQQFLN
-454 KTMLNNPYVLAI
+454 KTMLSNPYVYVLTAI
-466 AGIAAI
+466 SAVIAVFIAM
-472 ISILR
+472 
-477 ALNKE
+477 NKE
-482 TREFNNNLNDIMS
+482 AREFKNNLNDIMS

-543 ATEANALDLVRG
+543 ATEANALDLVRD

-598 QYIPRKQGGEI
+598 KRIPRQQGGETI
-609 VSEREVEKQVQ
+609 PEREVEKQVQ
-620 DLVRLYAAEIKKQT
+620 DLVRLYAAEIRKQT
-634 GKFSAKA
+634 GKFSAKE
-641 LFNKVFKEYYQ
+641 LFNKVYKGYYQ
-652 TGKRFFPGEGRGD
+652 TSEGFFSGEGGADIFAD
-665 WFWDWLM
+665 WATQWVRP
-672 KGTTA
+672 
-677 NHALMQFTNNV
+677 NHALNKFTDNV

-709 GASNVEI
+709 GASNAEI
-716 RKMLESVDLWE
+716 RKMLEYVDWWE

-741 KITVEEYSAEVEK
+741 KITVEEYKAEVEK

-810 LQSGDSEDRDTYFK
+810 LQSGDSEDRNSYFK

-841 NTIDENAQIE
+841 NTIDENAQTE
-851 VAAAKRRIDAI
+851 VAAAKKRIEAI

-873 ETVFGKKNGVEN
+873 ETVFGKKDGVGN

-895 KIKNLKKEADFIK
+895 KIKNLEKEADFIK

-923 ATAKDILQTL
+923 ATAKDILKTL
-933 FPDSDVTTDFNSQLT
+933 FPDSDITTDFSSQLT

-974 EDKIKAAIEMGKAFK
+974 EDRIKAAMEMGKAFK
-989 NFSEIINEWEAEN
+989 NFSEIISEWEAEN

-1007 TGTLFDISKI
+1007 TGTLFDVSKI

-1026 KLNDKQKNAIDELK
+1026 KLNDKQKNAIDELEK
-1040 NKRLDANSD
+1040 KRLDANSD

-1087 SLEKSGYKDAIQNM
+1087 SLEKSGYKDAIQNIT
-1101 SNLTV
+1101 NLTV

-1125 KLEQDTLDRLSKA
+1125 KLEQDTLDRLSEA

-1143 DMSMEDLSDF
+1143 DMSREDLSDF

-1161 IDETQKKVLELI
+1161 IDETQKKILELI
-1173 VKLKESGISMGE
+1173 VKLREGGISMEE
-1185 FAAAVKMAF
+1185 FQLAVKKAF
-1194 EGKSIDLKFEEIKKN
+1194 EGKEVDMKFEEIKKN

-1285 AKDAIDSTGDTAIS
+1285 TKEAIDSTGDTAIS

-1393 ISKKGSLYAGGAT
+1393 ISKKGSLFAGGAT

-1465 LDKLISYRK
+1465 LDKLVSYRK

-1569 IMKPYFDKLGA
+1569 IMKPYFDRLGA

-1603 AGATN
+1603 SGATD
-1608 GMLDYQNAWEDF
+1608 GMLDYQNAWEEF
-1620 VEASKRSGWN
+1620 VEASKKSGWN

-1650 SKLRS
+1650 SRLKS
-1655 EYENMSEEERGGDYG
+1655 EYENMSEEERGGDYDG
-1670 GSALL
+1670 RALL
-1675 QKIKELEKA
+1675 QKIKELERA

-1710 KQIEV
+1710 RQIE
-1715 LLSYARGV
+1715 LLLIYARGV

-1744 ADLYSQY
+1744 GDLYSQY
-1751 VPEAQAYEDELAKM
+1751 VPDAQAYEDELDKM
-1765 NEDIE
+1765 NEDIL
-1770 WAKENGYGE
+1770 WAIENGYPE
-1779 LAKWIKEA
+1779 LAKWIQQT
-1787 FDTKVLENWRT
+1787 FDTTVLEKWR
-1798 EFEKTLQGL
+1798 EE
-1807 DTKGTLAAYDKAI
+1807 YDKAMEGEDVSGKI
-1820 AEKQKELNEIPKT
+1820 AIYDEMLADLMAQMNDAANKANYVLLEQLQARYQDILREKN
-1833 AENGKRIE
+1833 
-1841 ELVAEIRE
+1841 
-1849 LKKGRADYLAGVKD
+1849 DYVSATKD

-1868 YITDEEKYLDR
+1868 YITDEEKYLDK
-1879 VKEFQNAIGEAVSVH
+1879 VKEFQDAIGEAVSIG
-1894 DYEAAKRLEQALN
+1894 DYEAAKRLEQALKD
-1907 NFKLDNWKS
+1907 FKLDKWKS

-1931 LSYIDEQIAGL
+1931 LSYLDEQIAGL

-1950 ILHLEE
+1950 ILHFEE

-1973 EAHARKIKALEAEL
+1973 ESHARKIKALEAAL
-1987 AYYRSI
+1987 AYYEKI
-1993 NDEVHA
+1993 GDEVHA

-2008 EVSAENARILGKQF
+2008 EVSAENARILGEQF
-2022 EKEFADL
+2022 EREFADL

-2052 DLSKE
+2052 DLSKK
-2057 DKEKLIGMANDA
+2057 DKDKLLGMANDA

-2075 NVEDKFQKVSTIIS
+2075 NAEDKFQKVSIIIS

-2113 AVGELGSVVTSLMYG
+2113 AVGELGSVVTSLMSG

-2157 EMLSGIALEVENLER
+2157 EMLRGIALEVENLER

-2224 IKGWEDAILSLRET
+2224 INGWEDAIYSLRET

-2253 TLIGVVAQYKDNLTE
+2253 TLISVVAQYKDNLTE

-2287 YMSVK
+2287 YMSVH

>member
-182 FGATRLLKSLY
+182 YGATRLLKSLY

-210 NDVEAADKLFK
+210 NDVEAADKLFR
-221 QLQDLAV
+221 QLQELAV
-228 KSPFQFMDLAAYSK
+228 KSPFQFMDLATFSK

-319 TVADIFDKISARLVP
+319 TVADIFDKVSARLVP

-365 KISNLKDAYQI
+365 KITNLKDAYQI
-376 AMYEIGE
+376 AIYEIGE
-383 SNSGVLKGSIDLIR
+383 ANSGVLKWSVDLIR
-397 KLIDSYDKVG
+397 KLIDSYEKVG
-407 NVLGVLIK
+407 NALGVLIK
-415 TYGVYRGAVIA
+415 TYGVYRAAVMIIKIGDIA
-426 LRVSDLVMQYGSL
+426 LQYGSL
-439 ANVIRQSATAQQFLN
+439 ANAIRQSATAQQFLN

-466 AGIAAI
+466 AGITAV
-472 ISILR
+472 ISVLI
-477 ALNKE
+477 AMNKE
-482 TREFNNNLNDIMS
+482 AREFKNNLNDIMS

-507 LLDIKEKLE
+507 LSDIREKLE
-516 EGTRGTQKYK
+516 SSTQGTQKYR

-532 NRVYGEYLPSL
+532 NRVYGEYLPAL
-543 ATEANALDLVRG
+543 ATEATALDLVRD

-598 QYIPRKQGGEI
+598 QYIPRMQGGER

-652 TGKRFFPGEGRGD
+652 TGKRFFQGEGRGD

-727 ANELALLEDSLKAG
+727 SDTLASLEDSLKAG
-741 KITVEEYSAEVEK
+741 KITVEEYNAELEN
-754 LANVKLDK
+754 LSSTKLDK

-777 EVGIKSL
+777 EVGLKSL
-784 TERTALWKEMAE
+784 TERTSLWKEMAE

-810 LQSGDSEDRDTYFK
+810 LQSGDTEDRDTYFK

-851 VAAAKRRIDAI
+851 VAAAKKRIDAI

-933 FPDSDVTTDFNSQLT
+933 FPDVTTDFNSQLT

-1002 FDLFG
+1002 FDIFG

-1040 NKRLDANSD
+1040 KKRLDANSD

-1078 KLANAFVSD
+1078 NLANTFVSE
-1087 SLEKSGYKDAIQNM
+1087 SLAESGYKDAIQNISHLTIAQLRTLQRKIREM
-1101 SNLTV
+1101 S
-1106 KQIRYLQDKIGELS
+1106 D
-1120 EVEVL
+1120 VEIL
-1125 KLEQDTLDRLSKA
+1125 KLEEDTLNKLREA
-1138 KLILE
+1138 NLILE
-1143 DMSMEDLSDF
+1143 DMSRADMENFLSSDFGSKIDEVQQKVLLLITSLKDGKITLEEFRDAVENAFTKKDKDLEYEVVKKTADEIVSISKALSETFALFSDVFGIDSDVSSALQNIIDKLGTVTGQIIKALEEGASFDKIIKETTESADKLSDNLEKVADNTKKASAN
-1153 LGSDIGQP
+1153 LGENAGETLSAVSTAIGILLSYIQIVTSAAKLINKLLERDVNAAKDALSQKLEKNVALLEHLKSIRDVDKGWFSDDMFKK
-1161 IDETQKKVLELI
+1161 IDNIKNDFNDTLKLLQQFKYDYKSLTFAGGRLDFGLFAQLDINE
-1173 VKLKESGISMGE
+1173 KLKELSDRLENIGYSIG
-1185 FAAAVKMAF
+1185 
-1194 EGKSIDLKFEEIKKN
+1194 SIDIKNLMQIRQELSELYIADDSIPEYIINN
-1209 AKQIDDIAKSVS
+1209 AI
-1221 SSFSSIAELIGLDSE
+1221 
-1236 FAGPIKDIV
+1236 
-1245 DATGDLVKNI
+1245 
-1255 YELAANSSVWDDVGE
+1255 
-1270 GAEAAGKAMNEVAEN
+1270 
-1285 AKDAIDSTGDTAIS
+1285 
-1299 TGNAYAAI
+1299 
-1307 IGAVLKIGVAV
+1307 
-1318 MNIAN
+1318 
-1323 AVKRQRIEEKVIAVN
+1323 
-1338 TELRRLNNTLDLI
+1338 DLI
-1351 DRREGLGDGWF
+1351 DKLAESYANFR
-1362 TDDAFQDVKNYNH
+1362 DA
-1375 QINEL
+1375 
-1380 IKSLRSLKGEFNK
+1380 
-1393 ISKKGSLYAGGAT
+1393 
-1406 VLDALSGWD
+1406 
-1415 MGDYEDAKKRGYKD
+1415 
-1429 AASESVAKLRN
+1429 
-1440 MVIGVS
+1440 
-1446 DLMFELQHHINA
+1446 
-1458 INFDDID
+1458 
-1465 LDKLISYRK
+1465 
-1474 ALDELNFA
+1474 
-1482 DDEADYEAMR
+1482 
-1492 DSMIEQ
+1492 IEQ
-1498 IDLIEAALSN
+1498 L
-1508 FKDSIRKI
+1508 
-1516 VGEISEDMRTTFN
+1516 VGEISQQMRVEFN
-1529 ETWKNIEKNGKA
+1529 ELWEGIGHGGKSA
-1541 AFGEI
+1541 VEEI
-1546 ADTIKSEV
+1546 ADSLKNKL
-1554 GGVLGEMASSQMWNA
+1554 GGTMADIVSQLMWGN
-1569 IMKPYFDKLGA
+1569 IMQPYFNAL
-1580 GLGELIL
+1580 
-1587 NDGSQADMIK
+1587 GSQ
-1597 LMDDFW
+1597 LMK
-1603 AGATN
+1603 A
-1608 GMLDYQNAWEDF
+1608 
-1620 VEASKRSGWN
+1620 
-1630 VFEDALELPEDSIT
+1630 FEDGVSAEEIERIMSGFWVNAEQGIVNYGIAWDAFIKEAEKKDWNLFGSGAVEDSILG
-1644 QMREKI
+1644 MRDAI
-1650 SKLRS
+1650 SKLKS
-1655 EYENMSEEERGGDYG
+1655 EYEALSAIQREGEEGE
-1670 GSALL
+1670 ALL
-1675 QKIKELEKA
+1675 LQIKKLEKA

-1710 KQIEV
+1710 KQIE
-1715 LLSYARGV
+1715 LLLTYARGV

-1744 ADLYSQY
+1744 GDLYSQY
-1751 VPEAQAYEDELAKM
+1751 VPDAQAYEDELDKM
-1765 NEDIE
+1765 NEDIL
-1770 WAKENGYGE
+1770 WAIENGYPE
-1779 LAKWIKEA
+1779 LAKWIQQA
-1787 FDTKVLENWRT
+1787 FDTTVLEKWR
-1798 EFEKTLQGL
+1798 EE
-1807 DTKGTLAAYDKAI
+1807 YDKAMEGEDLSGKI
-1820 AEKQKELNEIPKT
+1820 AIYDEMLADLMAQMNDAANKANYVLLEQLKELYQDILGEKDDLVT
-1833 AENGKRIE
+1833 GKQ
-1841 ELVAEIRE
+1841 
-1849 LKKGRADYLAGVKD
+1849 D

-1879 VKEFQNAIGEAVSVH
+1879 VKKFQEAIGEAVSIG
-1894 DYEAAKRLEQALN
+1894 DYEAAKRLERALN
-1907 NFKLDNWKS
+1907 DFKLDEWKS

-1942 DPVKDAAK
+1942 DRVKDAEK
-1950 ILHLEE
+1950 ILHFEE

-1987 AYYRSI
+1987 AYYEAI
-1993 NDEVHA
+1993 GDEVHA
-1999 RAVEEEIAA
+1999 RVVAEEVAA
-2008 EVSAENARILGKQF
+2008 EVSAENARILGEQF

-2057 DKEKLIGMANDA
+2057 EKEKLLGMANDA
-2069 IDTIVN
+2069 IDEIVN

-2102 GFIEVI
+2102 GFIEVL

-2113 AVGELGSVVTSLMYG
+2113 AVGELGNVVTSLMYG

-2146 IFKQAESRRME
+2146 IFKQTESRRME

-2224 IKGWEDAILSLRET
+2224 IRGWEDAIYSLRET
-2238 MSQDFFQDDFKSLSD
+2238 MSQDFFQDDFRNLSS

-2287 YMSVK
+2287 YMSIR
-2292 FLQDPLNRMM
+2292 FLQDPIHEMM
-2302 EDIFSTYTGSGTFD
+2302 EDIFSTYTGSGKFD
-2316 IPIDKLNNLRNWIAT
+2316 IPISKLNNLRNWIAT
-2331 TVPELAEVMND
+2331 TVPQLGEMMND